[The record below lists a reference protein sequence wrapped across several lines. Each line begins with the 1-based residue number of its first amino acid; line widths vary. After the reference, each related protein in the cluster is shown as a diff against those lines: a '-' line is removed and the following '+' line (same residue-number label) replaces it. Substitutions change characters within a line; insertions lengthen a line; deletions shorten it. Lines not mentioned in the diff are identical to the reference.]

1 MAHLTLKDKILVLAK
16 KIKFWSWHRGI
27 NFSVLAWKD
36 KDFGLG
42 KKDKILV
49 LAKKI
54 SVLVL
59 AKKIKIL
66 VLAKKI
72 SVLVLAKKI
81 SVLVLTESVCAKT
94 ENVTYR
100 IRTYYGKMVLTGL
113 AESWRADLTRKR

>member
-1 MAHLTLKDKILVLAK
+1 MKNGLDRLGRVLAHLTLKDKILVLAK

-36 KDFGLG
+36 KDFGLC

-72 SVLVLAKKI
+72 SVLVL
-81 SVLVLTESVCAKT
+81 TESVCAKT

-100 IRTYYGKMVLTGL
+100 IRTYY
-113 AESWRADLTRKR
+113 